1 MGEVVA
7 VETVGDG
14 AGEALE
20 TVNEIVE
27 CIITVRACISIRVE
41 VVLLITVQTV
51 SQVRTIKT
59 SHQTAT
65 LTKEVI
71 VDEIVLSIVTE
82 GTLVSIQ
89 VVVAG
94 FIAIE
99 THSQVMTI

>member
-1 MGEVVA
+1 MEAVNEVVK
-7 VETVGDG
+7 G
-14 AGEALE
+14 
-20 TVNEIVE
+20 
-27 CIITVRACISIRVE
+27 IITVRACISIRVE
-41 VVLLITVQTV
+41 VVLLITIQAVG
-51 SQVRTIKT
+51 QVRTIKT

-94 FIAIE
+94 FIAIKA
-99 THSQVMTI
+99 HS